1 MIARQPEATG
11 TCAMRHVNAD
21 LIRDDSLYSR
31 RDTRMY
37 RLLSPIRR
45 RSRGERVFFF
55 SRVRKTLRRRGAR
68 MESSRSS
75 IVARQRFT
83 VVSGFGSIP
92 AALTRYQAP
101 NFSRAINL
109 TYWWYLH
116 WMLFSTQPMAPPS
129 SSSLPSHLGGCC
141 DSSIEAGHYKSIS
154 LF

>member
-21 LIRDDSLYSR
+21 LIRDHSLYSR

-37 RLLSPIRR
+37 ILLSPIRR
-45 RSRGERVFFF
+45 RSRGERIFFQGTKNLKTA
-55 SRVRKTLRRRGAR
+55 RRKNGIVKIEHCCRQAKVYGCQWVWVDTCCIDKV
-68 MESSRSS
+68 SS
-75 IVARQRFT
+75 AE
-83 VVSGFGSIP
+83 
-92 AALTRYQAP
+92 LLE
-101 NFSRAINL
+101 AINL

-116 WMLFSTQPMAPPS
+116 WMLFSTQPMAPS
-129 SSSLPSHLGGCC
+129 NSSLPSHLGGCC